1 MPGPRSRRRA
11 DGRTACRPRRQPRSR
26 RQPVVLVGQ
35 GRVAR
40 LVVGGDRSRRGD
52 LLGCLGV
59 GLRGGDLLRSASGSD
74 CGAATRWVAS
84 GSSPGAKACWVAS
97 GSGSGSGLGVHP
109 GSRERCGECGVADV
123 VGQCGRDLVR
133 RLDRHRVLRGL
144 LVQHPLADGVQ
155 RARDA
160 RAYLSRTQRPTRLTR
175 RLGYGGPGDAG
186 PASGECGVQDPG
198 EVDHVGLAVVE
209 LAVQRVLGP
218 GDLESGVHDVPD
230 QLDGAGVRDQHGLG
244 VEPSVGDALGVPG
257 GDRLGHLAGQP
268 GGARGR
274 KRAALEHQVQRDAV
288 APLVHDPGDAVPV
301 VAVQHPQQVRV
312 GDGRRDSCRLEQV
325 WCPRVVAGYGVD
337 RHAARQD
344 RVRGA
349 PEPCAGA
356 LGEQVVEA
364 VAVGEDGP
372 GSDRSGRHVTHLPG
386 PFQLSGPV
394 SGPVVGPVVLHGAVV
409 DGAAEQVP
417 ASALSPSHRRAVR
430 VRAPTAG
437 GVTACL

>member
-1 MPGPRSRRRA
+1 MCSTRSQIASSVRGTPARTCR
-11 DGRTACRPRRQPRSR
+11 GR
-26 RQPVVLVGQ
+26 
-35 GRVAR
+35 
-40 LVVGGDRSRRGD
+40 
-52 LLGCLGV
+52 
-59 GLRGGDLLRSASGSD
+59 
-74 CGAATRWVAS
+74 
-84 GSSPGAKACWVAS
+84 
-97 GSGSGSGLGVHP
+97 SGL
-109 GSRERCGECGVADV
+109 
-123 VGQCGRDLVR
+123 
-133 RLDRHRVLRGL
+133 
-144 LVQHPLADGVQ
+144 
-155 RARDA
+155 
-160 RAYLSRTQRPTRLTR
+160 TRLTR

-198 EVDHVGLAVVE
+198 EVDHVGLAVVD
-209 LAVQRVLGP
+209 LAVQRVLGA
-218 GDLESGVHDVPD
+218 GDLEGGVHDVPD
-230 QLDGAGVRDQHGLG
+230 QLDGASVRDQHGLG

-257 GDRLGHLAGQP
+257 RDRLGHLAGQP

-301 VAVQHPQQVRV
+301 VAVEHPQQVRV
-312 GDGRRDSCRLEQV
+312 GDGRRDPGRLEQV
-325 WCPRVVAGYGVD
+325 RCPRVVTGYGVD

-386 PFQLSGPV
+386 PSNCLGRSQGPWSGLVVQFSRHVRSSTVRPSRCLPRRV
-394 SGPVVGPVVLHGAVV
+394 SRPIVGPSESGHR
-409 DGAAEQVP
+409 
-417 ASALSPSHRRAVR
+417 PSV
-430 VRAPTAG
+430 

>member
-1 MPGPRSRRRA
+1 M
-11 DGRTACRPRRQPRSR
+11 
-26 RQPVVLVGQ
+26 
-35 GRVAR
+35 AR
-40 LVVGGDRSRRGD
+40 LVVGGDRPARRPAGSPPGRPAGRRPVGWLPGRTAGRRPAGSPRGRAPGQG
-52 LLGCLGV
+52 LLGRV
-59 GLRGGDLLRSASGSD
+59 GIRLQDRLEL
-74 CGAATRWVAS
+74 
-84 GSSPGAKACWVAS
+84 
-97 GSGSGSGLGVHP
+97 GLGVHP
-109 GSRERCGECGVADV
+109 GGRERCGECGVADV
-123 VGQCGRDLVR
+123 VGECGRDLVC

-155 RARDA
+155 RARDS
-160 RAYLSRTQRPTRLTR
+160 RAYLSRTQRSARLTR

-186 PASGECGVQDPG
+186 PAAGECGVQDPG
-198 EVDHVGLAVVE
+198 EVDHVGLAVVD
-209 LAVQRVLGP
+209 LAVQRVMGT
-218 GDLESGVHDVPD
+218 GDLEGGVHDVPD
-230 QLDGAGVRDQHGLG
+230 QLDGAGMRDQHGLG

-274 KRAALEHQVQRDAV
+274 KRPALEHQVQRDAV

-301 VAVQHPQQVRV
+301 VAVEHPQQVRV
-312 GDGRRDSCRLEQV
+312 GDGRRDPCRLEQV
-325 WCPRVVAGYGVD
+325 RSPWVITGYGVD

-386 PFQLSGPV
+386 PFQLLWAGLRARGRAWLFMLRSSTVRP
-394 SGPVVGPVVLHGAVV
+394 SRCLPRRC
-409 DGAAEQVP
+409 
-417 ASALSPSHRRAVR
+417 SPLPS
-430 VRAPTAG
+430 
-437 GVTACL
+437 

>member
-1 MPGPRSRRRA
+1 MLR
-11 DGRTACRPRRQPRSR
+11 
-26 RQPVVLVGQ
+26 
-35 GRVAR
+35 
-40 LVVGGDRSRRGD
+40 
-52 LLGCLGV
+52 V
-59 GLRGGDLLRSASGSD
+59 GLRGGDLLGGFRVGLRGGD
-74 CGAATRWVAS
+74 PLGRLGVERRTKGLLGRV
-84 GSSPGAKACWVAS
+84 GVRLQDRLEL
-97 GSGSGSGLGVHP
+97 GLGVHP
-109 GSRERCGECGVADV
+109 GSRERCGQCGVADV

-155 RARDA
+155 RARHA
-160 RAYLSRTQRPTRLTR
+160 RAYLSRTQRPARLTR
-175 RLGYGGPGDAG
+175 RLGYGGPGDTG
-186 PASGECGVQDPG
+186 PAAGECGVQDAG
-198 EVDHVGLAVVE
+198 EVDHVGFAVVE
-209 LAVQRVLGP
+209 LAVQRVLGL
-218 GDLESGVHDVPD
+218 GDLEGGVHDVPD
-230 QLDGAGVRDQHGLG
+230 QLDGARMRDQHSLG

-257 GDRLGHLAGQP
+257 GDRLGHLAGEP

-301 VAVQHPQQVRV
+301 VAVEHPQQVRV
-312 GDGRRDSCRLEQV
+312 RDGRRDSCRLEQV
-325 WCPRVVAGYGVD
+325 RSPWVIAGYGVD

-344 RVRGA
+344 RVGGA

-394 SGPVVGPVVLHGAVV
+394 SGPVVGPSSFMVRSSTMPPSRCL
-409 DGAAEQVP
+409 P
-417 ASALSPSHRRAVR
+417 RRCSPSHRRAVR
-430 VRAPTAG
+430 VRAPAVG
-437 GVTACL
+437 RVTACL